1 MALVALRL
9 IDGGEALEDAV
20 HAPRMH
26 IDDTPQILDF
36 EDTGSD
42 ERREALLAEFSD
54 ANPWPQQSMF
64 FGGVHAVRQT
74 VKGFEAAGDD
84 RRSGAVLTK

>member
-1 MALVALRL
+1 
-9 IDGGEALEDAV
+9 
-20 HAPRMH
+20 MH

-36 EDTGSD
+36 EDTGTD
-42 ERREALLAEFSD
+42 ERREGLLAEFPS
-54 ANPWPQQSMF
+54 ANMWPQQSMF

-74 VKGFEAAGDD
+74 KNGFEAAGDD